1 MGGLAN
7 PGQLNWRDVTW
18 CQLIDVNG
26 NLRNTQHVPD
36 DQVYGMQPQQQ
47 SIEYRYA
54 TALHWSLTQFTPAT
68 AT

>member
-1 MGGLAN
+1 MGGVAN

-18 CQLIDVNG
+18 CQLKSALPKIS
-26 NLRNTQHVPD
+26 LHFCAY

-68 AT
+68 AA